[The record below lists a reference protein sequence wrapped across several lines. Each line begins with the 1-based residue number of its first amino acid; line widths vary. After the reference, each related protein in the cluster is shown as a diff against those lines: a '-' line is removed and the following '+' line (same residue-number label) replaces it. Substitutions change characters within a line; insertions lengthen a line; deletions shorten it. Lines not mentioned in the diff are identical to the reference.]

1 MRRRL
6 LLLLLLSLA
15 ALACVE
21 ERHIPLYRARCL
33 SDRACAQGTL
43 CLDGVCARGER
54 SPPEPAPPAPR
65 YIDRDVLRASL
76 RQPLPRLQALPRR

>member
-1 MRRRL
+1 MRRHL
-6 LLLLLLSLA
+6 LLLPLLSLA

-33 SDRACAQGTL
+33 SDRACAQGTI
-43 CLDGVCARGER
+43 CLDGVCAQGER
-54 SPPEPAPPAPR
+54 SPPAPAPTAPR

-76 RQPLPRLQALPRR
+76 RQHLPHLQAPPRR